1 MFGGGFYNDRVYPRL
16 VGLFGDPPPIRL
28 LRQRL
33 IPGAHGT
40 VLEIGVG
47 PGANFPH
54 YDPARVT
61 RLYAL
66 EPNAHMIQL
75 AERRL
80 PPRLAVEFLDLPG
93 ERIPLQDGTVD
104 TVVSTF
110 TLCTL
115 EGTAQALAGIRRV
128 LKPGGSLIFIE
139 IGLSAQ
145 PSVRRWQE
153 RWEPIHRAVFGG
165 LRLTKDIPAAIRES
179 GFTLERV
186 ESGYLTPF
194 PRSWA
199 HCFWGIAPR

>member
-1 MFGGGFYNDRVYPRL
+1 MLAQGFYGNRVYPRL
-16 VGLFGDPPPIRL
+16 VSLFGDPTPIRG
-28 LRQRL
+28 LRERL
-33 IPGAHGT
+33 IPLAHGT

-66 EPNAHMIQL
+66 EPNARMIQL
-75 AERRL
+75 AKGRL
-80 PPRLAVEFLDLPG
+80 PPGLPVEFLDLPG
-93 ERIPLQDGTVD
+93 ERIPLEDGTVD

-115 EGTAQALAGIRRV
+115 EGTAAALAGTRRV
-128 LKPGGSLIFIE
+128 LKPGGRFIFVE
-139 IGLSAQ
+139 IGLSPQ
-145 PSVRRWQE
+145 PSVRRWQQ

-165 LRLTKDIPAAIRES
+165 LRLTKDIPSAIREA
-179 GFTLERV
+179 GFALDRV

-199 HCFWGIAPR
+199 HCFWGVASG